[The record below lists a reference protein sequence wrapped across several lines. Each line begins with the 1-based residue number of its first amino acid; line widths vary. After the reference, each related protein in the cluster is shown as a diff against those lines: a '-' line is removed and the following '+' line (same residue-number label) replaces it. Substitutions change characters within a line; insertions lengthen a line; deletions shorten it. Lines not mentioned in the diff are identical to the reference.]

1 MMEREKNINGTHNGN
16 FYLEYQQSINYAMVR
31 NGVRTVIAASLEN
44 EDATDWHAV
53 KLMLVGEQVS
63 RQELSFDVVEAGR
76 SILLDSLSITAPEE
90 ALVNLTE
97 DVETTFTIVISV
109 ADEEVFRQNY
119 PLTLRPDDYYLH
131 LDETEH
137 QKEIT
142 KQTIWERK
150 LLDFSLRNNMINCK
164 LGKRVIPFVSFD
176 IHKLEDLL
184 QEGKD
189 YRIIPYP
196 DTLIEPAENGM
207 YQSAQQAGR
216 LRQQV
221 LTEIEKNHQ
230 IVSYL
235 SETEL
240 NNAHKFIY
248 RASRNALEENGANTL
263 FVVLGLLK
271 WYENE
276 KSTLPRY
283 APLLMLPVD
292 IVRKSG
298 QNYVIRLRDEDVIMN
313 ITLLELLKQQFRID
327 LNVLD
332 PLPIDE
338 HGVDVMKILQTV
350 RMAVREQKNWMVL
363 EESLLGLFH
372 FNKFVMWNDIHTNA
386 LKLKENAVV
395 KSLMEGRVTLDD
407 AGDMVDAREVDKKNL
422 PSDFCIPI
430 DVDSSQME
438 AVIESG
444 RGKSFILYGPP
455 GTGKSQTITNMI
467 ANALYQNK
475 RVLFVAE
482 KMAALEVVQKR
493 LAKIGLD
500 PFCLELH
507 SNKVTKTHFLRQM
520 EKALNVTHV
529 KEPEEYRAMSEKLF
543 AHRQQMIT
551 YIENLHR
558 KQPSGFSLY
567 ECITRHLSLEGDE
580 LKANLPQPADVT
592 KEKLTLWTEQLGSLN
607 TVFKVTG
614 HPSSHPLLG
623 LFPFE
628 FSNERK
634 EKLQVLLTD
643 YQTEYAKAEQTVQ
656 DAPVKL
662 SMTAGDLQWATEVS
676 SLLGELPKQALQQL
690 MQQDADIWQKRW
702 QEICNKW
709 FLPRFFAKRSFTK
722 ELQQYAGD
730 IRFDDAPALL
740 DKQKAFKQRLK
751 DYCLSHRA
759 DYQSTESAL
768 CQTLAPELMAAVS
781 NQHTRLASIVEE
793 VKSMAVLCL
802 YNTSPDNKWMWLN
815 EQIPMW
821 LSHFDSF
828 KDWCLWSERRMELNK
843 EGISCV
849 VTAIE
854 RDGMQPDA
862 VSDAFQKGIY
872 HILTMD
878 IVDKDPTLAKFNGLI
893 FEELVDKYKQET
905 YTFQDLSK
913 KELYCHLAAQI
924 PSQTIA
930 ATANSEMGILKRNIN
945 NGGRGTSIR
954 KIIDQIPTLMPKLCP
969 CMLMSPIS
977 VAQYIDMNAE
987 KFDLVIF
994 DEASQMPTSEAVGA
1008 IARGKALICVGD
1020 PKQMPPTSF
1029 FATQAVDEEA
1039 VEIDDMESILD
1050 DCITLSMPGHY
1061 LSWHYRSKHES
1072 LIAFSNLQYYDSK
1085 LHTFPSIDDQQSKV
1099 SLVQIDGEYDK
1110 GRTRSNPAEAKA
1122 IVDEVL
1128 RRLTDPEL
1136 SKRSIGVVSFSKV
1149 QQNLIEDM
1157 LIDALS
1163 KHPDLEDKAYN
1174 CEEPIFIKNLENVQ
1188 GDERD
1193 VILFSVGYG
1202 PDKQGHVSM
1211 NFGPLNNKGG
1221 ERRLNVAVSRA
1232 RYEMIV
1238 FAILHAEQIDL
1249 NRSNAKGVEGLK
1261 SFIEFAGKGTI
1272 LRQNVAETATNSILN
1287 DNEEAEADMVRLVA
1301 KELSEKGYKTV
1312 THVGRSQFK
1321 IDIAVVNPEKD
1332 DEYMMGILCDGRNYY
1347 ETKTTRDREIVQPGV
1362 LAGLKWNVMRVWAV
1376 DWYANHDQVMA
1387 RILQRLED
1395 IKNNI
1400 KHQNKKVDEA
1410 KALASKAFDASGL
1423 KTEKQK
1429 EYHLP
1434 KRYENLAITEIPS
1447 EEIQKV
1453 VMMAVEQNLSVP
1465 MDELKKLV
1473 VKLLGFSRRTV
1484 KTDMVVERAVNYL
1497 KSAGSLTVTDGM
1509 VAVK

>member
-1 MMEREKNINGTHNGN
+1 MESEKNINGKRNGN
-16 FYLEYQQSINYAMVR
+16 FYLEYQPSINYAMVR
-31 NGVRTVIAASLEN
+31 NNVKTVIACSLEN
-44 EDATDWHAV
+44 ADEEDWHNIKIA
-53 KLMLVGEQVS
+53 LVGEQMAM
-63 RQELSFDVVEAGR
+63 QEVIVDTLQAGQ
-76 SILLDSLSITAPEE
+76 STLLESLRITAPEE
-90 ALVNLTE
+90 MLANLTA
-97 DVETTFTIVISV
+97 DVETVFTVIVSV
-109 ADEEVFRQNY
+109 ESDEVFRQNY
-119 PLTLRPDDYYLH
+119 PITLRPDDYYLH
-131 LDETEH
+131 LDEGTH

-189 YRIIPYP
+189 YSVVPYP
-196 DTLIEPAENGM
+196 EKLIEPESDGM
-207 YQSAQQAGR
+207 YRSATQAAS
-216 LRQQV
+216 LREKV
-221 LTEIEKNHQ
+221 ITDIEKSHQ
-230 IVSYL
+230 ITSFL

-240 NNAHKFIY
+240 RNALKFIY
-248 RASRNALEENGANTL
+248 RTSRNALEENGANTL
-263 FVVLGLLK
+263 FVVLGMLK

-276 KSTLPRY
+276 KSTIARY

-292 IVRKSG
+292 IVRKAG
-298 QNYVIRLRDEDVIMN
+298 QNYVIRLRDEDTIMN

-327 LNVLD
+327 MSVLD
-332 PLPIDE
+332 PLPTDE
-338 HGVDVMKILQTV
+338 HGVDVIKILNTV
-350 RMAVREQKNWMVL
+350 RMAIREQKNWMVL
-363 EESLLGLFH
+363 DEASLGLFY

-386 LKLKENAVV
+386 EKLKENEVV
-395 KSLMEGRVTLDD
+395 KSLMEGRVALKDSGE
-407 AGDMVDAREVDKKNL
+407 AVDARDVDKKNQ
-422 PSDFCIPI
+422 PMDFCIPI

-467 ANALYQNK
+467 ANALYQDK

-493 LAKIGLD
+493 LAKIGLA

-507 SNKVTKTHFLRQM
+507 SNKVTKTHFLNQM
-520 EKALNVTHV
+520 EKALDVLHV
-529 KEPEEYRAMSEKLF
+529 KEPEEYKATSDKLY

-567 ECITRHLSLEGDE
+567 ECITRHLSIEDEE
-580 LKANLPQPADVT
+580 LKDNLPKPADVT
-592 KEKLTLWTEQLGSLN
+592 KEKLAQWIEDIATLN

-623 LFPFE
+623 LFPHT
-628 FSNERK
+628 FSNENK
-634 EKLQVLLTD
+634 EKLQALLPQ
-643 YQTEYAKAEQTVQ
+643 YQKEYARTEQLVAE
-656 DAPVKL
+656 APVKL
-662 SMTAGDLQWATEVS
+662 ELTPNDLKWATDVYG
-676 SLLGELPKQALQQL
+676 LLQQLPKQSLQQFI
-690 MQQDADIWQKRW
+690 QQDADTWQNRW
-702 QEICNKW
+702 QEISNKW
-709 FLPRFFAKRSFTK
+709 FLPRFFGKRSFKK
-722 ELQQYAGD
+722 EFSQFAGVAD
-730 IRFDDAPALL
+730 FADVPDLL
-740 DKQKAFKQRLK
+740 DKQKKFKQLLK
-751 DYCLSHRA
+751 NYCLSHHA
-759 DYQSTESAL
+759 DYNSSETAL
-768 CQTLAPELMAAVS
+768 CDTLTADRLAAVS
-781 NQHTRLASIVEE
+781 KQEATLNGIIKDIE
-793 VKSMAVLCL
+793 KYAVLGQ
-802 YNTSPDNKWMWLN
+802 YNTLPTARLSKLN
-815 EQIPMW
+815 EQAATW
-821 LSHFDSF
+821 LNHFDSF
-828 KDWCLWSERRMELNK
+828 KDWCLWSERRAKMIASGLRP
-843 EGISCV
+843 V

-854 RDGMQPDA
+854 KNGMQPDQA
-862 VSDAFQKGIY
+862 SNAFQKGMY
-872 HILTMD
+872 HVLTMD
-878 IVDKDPTLAKFNGLI
+878 IVDKDPSLAKFNGLI
-893 FEELVDKYKQET
+893 FEEMVNKYKQET
-905 YTFQDLSK
+905 YQFQNLCK
-913 KELYCHLAAQI
+913 QELYYHLAAQI

-930 ATANSEMGILKRNIN
+930 ATANSEMGILKRNIAN
-945 NGGRGTSIR
+945 KGRGTSIR

-977 VAQYIDMNAE
+977 VAQYIDMNSE

-1008 IARGKALICVGD
+1008 IARGKALVCVGD

-1029 FATQAVDEEA
+1029 FATQSVDEEE

-1072 LIAFSNLQYYDSK
+1072 LIAFSNLKYYDGK

-1099 SLVQIDGEYDK
+1099 RLVQLDGEYDK
-1110 GRTRSNPAEAKA
+1110 GKTRSNPAEAKA

-1128 RRLTDPEL
+1128 RRLADPQL

-1157 LIDALS
+1157 LIDALA
-1163 KHPDLEDKAYN
+1163 KHPDLEAKAYN

-1211 NFGPLNNKGG
+1211 NFGPLNNEGG

-1238 FAILHAEQIDL
+1238 YAILHAEQIDL

-1261 SFIEFAGKGTI
+1261 SFIEFAGKGTV
-1272 LRQNVAETATNSILN
+1272 LRQSAAAASNTIN
-1287 DNEEAEADMVRLVA
+1287 DNESAESDLVKLVA
-1301 KELSEKGYKTV
+1301 KELNEQGYKTV

-1321 IDIAVVNPEKD
+1321 IDIAVVNPEKE

-1362 LAGLKWNVMRVWAV
+1362 LTGLNWNVMRVWAV

-1395 IKNNI
+1395 VKNNV
-1400 KHQNKKVDEA
+1400 KHQNKEVDEA
-1410 KALASKAFDASGL
+1410 KNLASKAFDASGL
-1423 KTEKQK
+1423 KTDKEK

-1434 KRYENLAITEIPS
+1434 KRLENKSITEIPA

-1453 VMMAVEQNLSVP
+1453 VMMAVEQNLSIP
-1465 MDELKKLV
+1465 LEELKKLV
-1473 VKLLGFSRRTV
+1473 VKILGFTRRST
-1484 KTDMVVERAVNYL
+1484 KSDMVVDKAVEFL
-1497 KSAGSLTVTDGM
+1497 QIMDKISVSDGM
-1509 VAVK
+1509 ISLK

>member
-1 MMEREKNINGTHNGN
+1 MESEKNISGTRNGN
-16 FYLEYQQSINYAMVR
+16 FYLEYQPSINYAMVR
-31 NGVRTVIAASLEN
+31 NGVKTVIACSLEN
-44 EDATDWHAV
+44 ADEEDWHNV
-53 KLMLVGEQVS
+53 KVVLVGEQMV
-63 RQELSFDVVEAGR
+63 RQEVVIDVVEAGK
-76 SILLDSLSITAPEE
+76 STLLESLRITAAEE
-90 ALVNLTE
+90 SLANLTA
-97 DVETTFTIVISV
+97 DVETVFTIMITIEG
-109 ADEEVFRQNY
+109 EEVFRQNY
-119 PLTLRPDDYYLH
+119 LITLRPDDYYLH
-131 LDETEH
+131 LDENEH

-176 IHKLEDLL
+176 INKLEDML

-189 YRIIPYP
+189 YSVIPYP
-196 DTLIEPAENGM
+196 EKLIEPEKDGM
-207 YQSAQQAGR
+207 YHSATQAAP
-216 LRQQV
+216 LREKV
-221 LTEIEKNHQ
+221 LTGIEKNHQ
-230 IVSYL
+230 ITSYL
-235 SETEL
+235 SETDL
-240 NNAHKFIY
+240 RNALKFIY
-248 RASRNALEENGANTL
+248 RTSRNALEENGANTL
-263 FVVLGLLK
+263 FVVLGMLK

-276 KSTLPRY
+276 KSTIARY

-292 IVRKSG
+292 IVRKAG

-313 ITLLELLKQQFRID
+313 ITLLELLKQQFRINMSV
-327 LNVLD
+327 LN
-332 PLPIDE
+332 PLPTDE
-338 HGVDVMKILQTV
+338 HGVDVTKILNTV
-350 RMAVREQKNWMVL
+350 RMAVREQKNWMVMD
-363 EESLLGLFH
+363 EASLGLFY
-372 FNKFVMWNDIHTNA
+372 FNKFVMWNDIHSNA
-386 LKLKENAVV
+386 EKLKENEVV
-395 KSLMEGRVTLDD
+395 KSLMEGRVALKDF
-407 AGDMVDAREVDKKNL
+407 GEVVDARDVDKKNQPL
-422 PSDFCIPI
+422 DFCIPI

-467 ANALYQNK
+467 ANALYQDK

-507 SNKVTKTHFLRQM
+507 SNKVTKSHFLNQM
-520 EKALNVTHV
+520 QKALDVVHV
-529 KEPEEYRAMSEKLF
+529 KEPEAYKATSDKLY

-558 KQPSGFSLY
+558 KQQSGFSLY
-567 ECITRHLSLEGDE
+567 ECITRHLSVEGTE
-580 LKANLPQPADVT
+580 MKGNLPKPADVN
-592 KEKLTLWTEQLGSLN
+592 KEKLSQWVEKIESLN

-623 LFPFE
+623 LFPHA
-628 FSNERK
+628 FSNENK
-634 EKLQVLLTD
+634 EKLLTLLAK
-643 YQTEYAKAEQTVQ
+643 YQNEYAKTEQAIA

-662 SMTAGDLQWATEVS
+662 ELAPNDLNWATTAYG
-676 SLLGELPKQALQQL
+676 LLEQLPKQTLQQFI
-690 MQQDADIWQKRW
+690 QQDADMWQERW
-702 QEICNKW
+702 QTISNKW
-709 FLPRFFAKRSFTK
+709 FLPKFFGKRSFKK
-722 ELQQYAGD
+722 EFSQFSGISDFAA
-730 IRFDDAPALL
+730 APELL
-740 DKQKAFKQRLK
+740 EKQKKFKQLLK
-751 DYCLSHRA
+751 DYCLSHHA
-759 DYQSTESAL
+759 D
-768 CQTLAPELMAAVS
+768 
-781 NQHTRLASIVEE
+781 
-793 VKSMAVLCL
+793 
-802 YNTSPDNKWMWLN
+802 YNTSETALCDTLAADRLAAISKQEKVLNETVKEIEGIAVLEQYNTLPAARLSKLN
-815 EQIPMW
+815 EQISTW
-821 LSHFDSF
+821 LNHFDSF
-828 KDWCLWSERRMELNK
+828 KDWCLWSERRKDLVAN
-843 EGISCV
+843 GLQTV

-854 RDGMQPDA
+854 KDGMLPDEA
-862 VSDAFQKGIY
+862 SDAFQKGMY
-872 HILTMD
+872 HLLTMD
-878 IVDKDPTLAKFNGLI
+878 IVDKDPSLAKFNGLI
-893 FEELVDKYKQET
+893 FEEMVDKYKQET
-905 YTFQDLSK
+905 YTFQNLSK
-913 KELYCHLAAQI
+913 QELYCHLAAQI

-930 ATANSEMGILKRNIN
+930 ATANSEMGILKRNIA

-977 VAQYIDMNAE
+977 VAQYIDMNAD

-1029 FATQAVDEEA
+1029 FSTQTVDEEE

-1072 LIAFSNLQYYDSK
+1072 LIAFSNLKYYDGK

-1099 SLVQIDGEYDK
+1099 RLVQLDGEYDK
-1110 GRTRSNPAEAKA
+1110 GKTRSNPAEAKA

-1128 RRLTDPEL
+1128 HRLADPEM
-1136 SKRSIGVVSFSKV
+1136 SKLSIGVVSFSKV

-1157 LIDALS
+1157 LIDALA
-1163 KHPDLEDKAYN
+1163 KHPDLEAKAYN

-1211 NFGPLNNKGG
+1211 NFGPLNNEGG

-1238 FAILHAEQIDL
+1238 YAILHAEQIDL

-1261 SFIEFAGKGTI
+1261 SFIEFAGKGTV
-1272 LRQNVAETATNSILN
+1272 LRQSAADNNILGGNEDAESDL
-1287 DNEEAEADMVRLVA
+1287 VKLVA
-1301 KELSEKGYKTV
+1301 SELSAKGYKTV

-1395 IKNNI
+1395 VKNNV
-1400 KHQNKKVDEA
+1400 KHQNKEVDEA
-1410 KALASKAFDASGL
+1410 KSLASKAFDASGL
-1423 KTEKQK
+1423 KTEKEK

-1434 KRYENLAITEIPS
+1434 ERWENMSITEIPS
-1447 EEIQKV
+1447 EEVQKV
-1453 VMMAVEQNLSVP
+1453 VMLAVEQNLSIP
-1465 MDELKKLV
+1465 QEELKRLV
-1473 VKLLGFSRRTV
+1473 VKLLGFNRRTN
-1484 KTDMVVERAVNYL
+1484 KTDMVVDKAVELL
-1497 KSAGSLTVTDGM
+1497 KTMNKITVSSDGM
-1509 VAVK
+1509 IAMK